1 MEKDLIVK
9 NNLRE
14 LLLNIYNEFRK
25 EYGEKIARNELAEIV
40 AIVVDNVP
48 SQKQQNSISQDFQR
62 LKQFAQKEVQNAY
75 EYLLENRN
83 KGDLQKDII
92 KIFADIIGKKKSV

>member
-1 MEKDLIVK
+1 MEKDLIIK
-9 NNLRE
+9 NSLRE
-14 LLLNIYNEFRK
+14 LLLNIYNEYRK
-25 EYGEKIARNELAEIV
+25 EYGENIARNEVAEIV
-40 AIVVDNVP
+40 AIVVDGV
-48 SQKQQNSISQDFQR
+48 SAKKQQYSISQDFQR

-83 KGDLQKDII
+83 KGDLQNDII

>member
-1 MEKDLIVK
+1 MDKDLLVK

-25 EYGEKIARNELAEIV
+25 EYGENIAREELAEIV
-40 AIVVDNVP
+40 ATVIDGV
-48 SQKQQNSISQDFQR
+48 SAKKQQNSISQDFQR

-75 EYLLENRN
+75 DYLLENKN
-83 KGDLQKDII
+83 KDDLQKDII
-92 KIFADIIGKKKSV
+92 RIFADIIGKKKPV